1 MRYAANHIT
10 SNAGHETG
18 GAKGKNFFQPKLSI
32 NPPNDIYEQ
41 EADSMA
47 DRVMRMSD
55 DATHQPFLRSNSIS
69 RIQRKCQHCEEEEE
83 KTVQRK
89 EGGEPNMD
97 ASTENYISSLSGGKA
112 LDKTERS
119 FFEPRMGCDLSN
131 VRLHT
136 DGNANQSAKNINALA
151 YTHGNNVVFG
161 PGQYQP
167 GTDTGKKL
175 IAHELTHTV
184 QQTGAIQRAPTCSY
198 EKMQNE
204 ITGVGKD
211 TKYLKAK
218 PDGAA
223 DNFPGEPV
231 VDGDA
236 VVVKNTG
243 GAATYN
249 NVKNCTWAWVE
260 VPGKKSTD
268 KSYPVLHGFIEVS
281 NLKSTPVK
289 KEEPG
294 PVPGPVAPSPSE
306 IVGNIAGPEII
317 YPGGAFQYTASPLGP
332 LDNNVDLSGIKWAFK
347 YDSGAINTLE
357 TTNAVT
363 IVDRGST
370 LNVSIPAAIK
380 AGKFTL
386 YAFTT
391 SAENGASKES
401 SLQAATVVE
410 SSHGKG
416 TNADGTVADDMKYHD
431 FTKQDIKDL
440 GTLFTTDE
448 WANYTDD
455 QLFEF
460 LKKMAT
466 DLFSTGDLET
476 NNLAMIDHFKDNT
489 GTDYSN
495 PILTKA
501 VQKHES
507 TQRFIEEIKVVLSR
521 KVLAEKEALS
531 MTSVTKGEL
540 DDYRPVYN
548 STGDTFAG
556 GLTFAI
562 NDTWAHK
569 ADVVFYDYVSDSN
582 FKGKLKVFI
591 YDDFGL
597 DKPDVIKKYGYLQG
611 FRAWFILQHERGY
624 KPFVTVV
631 ELELPFDQSITEIE
645 PKRIAEKKAAEER
658 AKLEKTF
665 KTPPGGAK
673 Y

>member
-1 MRYAANHIT
+1 MRLIANHIT
-10 SNAGHETG
+10 LNAAHETH
-18 GAKGKNFFQPKLSI
+18 GAKGRNFFQPKLSI
-32 NPPNDIYEQ
+32 NQPNDVYER
-41 EADSMA
+41 EADNMA
-47 DRVMRMSD
+47 DNVMRISN
-55 DATHQPFLRSNSIS
+55 DAIHQPGLNHTTIS
-69 RIQRKCQHCEEEEE
+69 PVQRKCQHCEEEE
-83 KTVQRK
+83 KKLQRK
-89 EGGEPNMD
+89 EAGEPTID

-112 LDKTERS
+112 LEKNERS

-136 DGNANQSAKNINALA
+136 DGNANQSAQNINALA
-151 YTHGNNVVFG
+151 YTHGNNIVFG

-175 IAHELTHTV
+175 MAHELTHTV
-184 QQTGAIQRAPTCSY
+184 QQTGSVQRAPGCSY
-198 EKMQNE
+198 EKMLNE

-218 PDGAA
+218 PDSAA

-243 GAATYN
+243 GAATYSS
-249 NVKNCTWAWVE
+249 VKNCTWAWVE

-268 KSYPVLHGFIEVS
+268 KNYPVLHGFIEVS
-281 NLKSTPVK
+281 NLKSTPAK
-289 KEEPG
+289 KEEPVPPA
-294 PVPGPVAPSPSE
+294 PVVPSQPE
-306 IVGNIAGPEII
+306 IVGNIEGPEII
-317 YPGGAFQYTASPLGP
+317 YPGGAFQYTASPLSP
-332 LDNNVDLSGIKWAFK
+332 LSNGVDLSGVKWAFK
-347 YDSGAINTLE
+347 YDSGAINPLNSTG
-357 TTNAVT
+357 AVT
-363 IVDRGST
+363 VADGGAT

-391 SAENGASKES
+391 SAESGASKES
-401 SLQAATVVE
+401 SLQAATVVQ

-416 TNADGTVADDMKYHD
+416 TNTDGTVADDMKYHD
-431 FTKQDIKDL
+431 FTRQEIKDL
-440 GTLFTTDE
+440 GTLFSMDD
-448 WANYTDD
+448 WMDYTDD
-455 QLFEF
+455 QLFDY
-460 LKKMAT
+460 LKEMAT
-466 DLFSTGDLET
+466 TLFSTGSLET

-489 GTDYSN
+489 GTDYGN
-495 PILTKA
+495 PILTNA
-501 VQKHES
+501 VEKHAS
-507 TQRFIEEIKVVLSR
+507 TQRFIEEIKVVLSKR
-521 KVLAEKEALS
+521 VLAEKEALNP
-531 MTSVTKGEL
+531 TGVTKGEL
-540 DDYRPVYN
+540 DGYRPVFN
-548 STGDTFAG
+548 SMGDTFAG

-569 ADVVFYDYVSDSN
+569 ADVVFYDYVSDTN

-597 DKPDVIKKYGYLQG
+597 DKPDVMKKYGDLIG
-611 FRAWFILQHERGY
+611 FRAWFVLQHQRGY

-631 ELELPFDQSITEIE
+631 ELEVPFDQSITAIE
-645 PKRIAEKKAAEER
+645 PSRVAEKKAAEER
-658 AKLEKTF
+658 AAYEKTF